1 MVQTKRSLKM
11 PKIQDLKPEQL
22 YRKCDPQSLGLTT
35 TDDIDQEVNL
45 VGQERVSD
53 AIDFGMN
60 ISHPGYNIFVLGPSG
75 MGKRKIVR
83 EFFENKAKSDPTPS
97 DWIYVHNFDS
107 PDQPHAIELPPGL
120 GTGYQQDIDTLIDEM
135 QTALSA
141 AFESEEYQ
149 NRRQA
154 IFESFKDKQSE
165 LFSELQEK
173 AKQKGLTM
181 LKTPSGIAFAPRDE
195 EGILSPEEVN
205 NLNDEERDIIK
216 NTIEDLQEKLQK
228 ILQQVPL
235 WQRDAKQ
242 EIKELNKEMANFAIG
257 GLINELIE
265 KYQAHEKVIEHIEQ
279 IQNQIIENA
288 DDFLPDDSQE
298 VTNFLQALS
307 QQRDRTSA
315 RMDRFKVNV
324 VIDNGDG
331 DGAPVIFEN
340 NPTFTNLIGRFDH
353 YAHMGTLMT
362 DFRMIKPG
370 ALHRS
375 NGGYLILD
383 ALKVLSQP
391 FSWEALKRALQSRE
405 VEIES
410 FGQALSMISTVSL
423 KPEPIPLSLKI
434 ALVGNRLLYYLLVQ
448 FDPEFSE
455 FFKVEADF
463 ETEIEWN
470 LNHQCL
476 YSKLIATIIRRENAK
491 PFNREAVA
499 RVIEESARQASD
511 SERLNTRMQDLN
523 ELIIEADYWAEQHK
537 RDIVSDED
545 VQQAIDEK
553 IRRGDR
559 LRDKVQESILRDI
572 NIISTEG
579 DKIGQINGLSIYALG
594 SFLFGKPTRITAQIS
609 LGKGQVIDIEREV
622 DMGGPIHSKGVLI
635 LAGFLKGRYA
645 QNIPLSLSASL
656 VFEQSY
662 GGVDGDSASSTELYA
677 LLSAIAEVPLKQNL
691 AVTGAIN
698 QHGDVQA
705 IGGVNQ
711 KIEGFFDIC
720 KKRGFTGNQGVLIPK
735 ANIKHLML
743 RKEVIDSVS
752 AGEFHIY
759 PVEHVDQGIEILT
772 GIEAGKKQEDG
783 TYPKDTI
790 NGMVKD
796 RLERMA
802 KRLAQFAKDEDEKK

>member
-1 MVQTKRSLKM
+1 M
-11 PKIQDLKPEQL
+11 PTIQELKPDQL
-22 YRKCDPQSLGLTT
+22 YRKCNPQSFSFSTT
-35 TDDIDQEVNL
+35 VDIDEEVNL

-83 EFFENKAKSDPTPS
+83 EFFEKKAKSDPTPA
-97 DWIYVHNFDS
+97 DWIYVHNFDY
-107 PDQPHAIELPPGL
+107 PDQPHAIELPPGM
-120 GTGYQQDIDTLIDEM
+120 GTDYQQDIDNLIDEM

-154 IFESFKDKQSE
+154 IFESFKDKQAD
-165 LFSELQEK
+165 LFNQLQEK

-181 LKTPSGIAFAPRDE
+181 IKTPSGIAFAPRDE

-205 NLNDEERDIIK
+205 NLSDDKRDNIK
-216 NTIEDLQEKLQK
+216 NAIEDLQEKLQK

-235 WQRDAKQ
+235 WQREAKQ
-242 EIKELNKEMANFAIG
+242 EIKKLNKEMANFAIG

-265 KYQAHEKVIEHIEQ
+265 EYQAYQKIIEHIEQ

-288 DDFLPDDSQE
+288 DDFLPDESQE
-298 VTNFLQALS
+298 VTSFLEALS
-307 QQRDRTSA
+307 QQRDRSSA
-315 RMDRFKVNV
+315 RMNRFKVNV
-324 VIDNGDG
+324 VIDNSNR

-340 NPTFTNLIGRFDH
+340 NPTYTNLIGRFDH

-383 ALKVLSQP
+383 ALKILNQP
-391 FSWEALKRALQSRE
+391 FAWEALKRALQSRE

-410 FGQALSMISTVSL
+410 IGQALSLISTVSL

-434 ALVGNRLLYYLLVQ
+434 ALVGNRLLYYLLIQ
-448 FDPEFSE
+448 YDPEFSE
-455 FFKVEADF
+455 YFKVQADF
-463 ETEIEWN
+463 ESEIEWN
-470 LNHQCL
+470 NNHQDL
-476 YSKLIATIIRRENAK
+476 YAKLIATIIKREKAR
-491 PFNREAVA
+491 PFSRQAVA
-499 RVIEESARQASD
+499 RVIEECARQASD

-523 ELIIEADYWAEQHK
+523 EMIIEADYWASQHK

-559 LRDKVQESILRDI
+559 LRDKVHESILREI
-572 NIISTEG
+572 TAISTDG
-579 DKIGQINGLSIYALG
+579 DKIGQINGLSIYTLG
-594 SFLFGKPTRITAQIS
+594 SIMFGKPTRITAQIS

-662 GGVDGDSASSTELYA
+662 GGVDGDSASSTELYV
-677 LLSAIAEVPLKQNL
+677 LLSAIAKVPLKQNL

-711 KIEGFFDIC
+711 KIEGFYDIC
-720 KKRGFTGNQGVLIPK
+720 KKRGLTGDQGVLIPK

-759 PVEHVDQGIEILT
+759 PVEHIDQGIEILT
-772 GIEAGKKQEDG
+772 GIKAGKKQADG

-790 NGMVKD
+790 NGMVKE

-802 KRLAQFAKDEDEKK
+802 KRLAQFAKDEDEKSE